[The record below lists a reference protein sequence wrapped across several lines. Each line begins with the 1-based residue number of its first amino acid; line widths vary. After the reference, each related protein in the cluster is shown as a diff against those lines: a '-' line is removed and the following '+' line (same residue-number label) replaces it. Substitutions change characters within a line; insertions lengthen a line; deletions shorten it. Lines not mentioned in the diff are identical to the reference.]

1 MRLRAYI
8 AATFIAFGAQNALGA
23 PMEPL
28 TRPTTKEP
36 DNQFAFYARCAGL
49 ARISRRS
56 KEPSFAGVLGLSPSD
71 AFFAASTND
80 YYSRRAHHHAFA
92 DAGYDWDKLWDEAH
106 DNGGLLPL
114 WIHALTLDINEVQK
128 RNEGLYR
135 QRLIRAK
142 AGNTE
147 DKAFLLADAS
157 TCAEVVDE

>member
-1 MRLRAYI
+1 MKLSAYI
-8 AATFIAFGAQNALGA
+8 AAAFIAFGAQNALGA

-28 TRPTTKEP
+28 TRPTANEP
-36 DNQFAFYARCAGL
+36 DSQFAFYARCAGL
-49 ARISRRS
+49 ERISRRS
-56 KEPSFAGVLGLSPSD
+56 NEPSFAGVLGLPPSD
-71 AFFAASTND
+71 AFFAASKNG
-80 YYSRRAHHHAFA
+80 YFSRRAHHHAFA

-114 WIHALTLDINEVQK
+114 WVLALTLGIDEVQK

-157 TCAEVVDE
+157 TCVEVVNE